1 MDLFHILNKTLC
13 VPISYKH
20 FDTHRTEGTRRG
32 SMLRSGSIIL
42 KLLLLFTLPSLLIQ
56 CASAPKMATVEKDGE
71 TVDIVFINS
80 FLTTRMVK
88 QVKLAPDKSNLMVV
102 FSDDSVVYIDSMNGI
117 DENPTNVSVLNQKND
132 FFCSKGPSFYSDQ
145 SAVYFNRQLDTPDK
159 KYSFQL
165 FNYALAIRSNGEL
178 IPFGHSETMDIWP
191 IAAYYTTNSRVAVL
205 SKWDNQLLEIFDIK
219 TNKVLCSAEIPSTD
233 GTNFKQYSMSADEKG
248 EKLFVHSCYFIQLF
262 DMKTAKHLA
271 NLIFTDKKNWILV
284 TDSGKY
290 DGTTDAVK
298 QLAWKVGKEEIPLIN
313 FGPSFYVKGLLGSL
327 LGYSRADVAEKETPV
342 ESQDNQLDMKKQ
354 LIGKVHKVGP
364 NDVIISIGLS
374 KKSLAIGDKLFVL
387 INGKK
392 TILEVTYPMMASA
405 KCKIKQ
411 GDKNVTEGL
420 PVFTEKK

>member
-1 MDLFHILNKTLC
+1 
-13 VPISYKH
+13 
-20 FDTHRTEGTRRG
+20 
-32 SMLRSGSIIL
+32 MLRSGSIVL
-42 KLLLLFTLPSLLIQ
+42 KLLFLFTLPSLLIQ

-71 TVDIVFINS
+71 IVDIVFINS
-80 FLTTRMVK
+80 FLSSRMVR

-102 FSDDSVVYIDSMNGI
+102 FTDDSITYIDSVNGV
-117 DENPTNVSVLNQKND
+117 DENPKNIDVLKSKHD
-132 FFCSKGPSFYSDQ
+132 SFCTKGQGWGADQ
-145 SAVYFNRQLDTPDK
+145 GCSYFNRQRTTPDNG
-159 KYSFQL
+159 YIFQL
-165 FNYALAIRSNGEL
+165 SESALAIRKYNSEERLGDL
-178 IPFGHSETMDIWP
+178 IPFGRFGTMDINP
-191 IAAYYTTNSRVAVL
+191 VAVYYATNSRIAVL
-205 SKWDNQLLEIFDIK
+205 SGWDDQLFEIYDIK

-233 GTNFKQYSMSADEKG
+233 KTNFKQYSISADAEGNKI
-248 EKLFVHSCYFIQLF
+248 FVHSCYFIQLF

-327 LGYSRADVAEKETPV
+327 LGYSRADVEEKATPV
-342 ESQDNQLDMKKQ
+342 ESQDNQIDMKKQ

-364 NDVIISIGLS
+364 NEIIISIGLS
-374 KKSLAIGDKLFVL
+374 KKSLAIGEKLFVL
-387 INGKK
+387 IDGKK

>member
-1 MDLFHILNKTLC
+1 
-13 VPISYKH
+13 
-20 FDTHRTEGTRRG
+20 
-32 SMLRSGSIIL
+32 MLKSGSIL
-42 KLLLLFTLPSLLIQ
+42 FKLLFSITVPAILIQ

-71 TVDIVFINS
+71 SVDIVFINS
-80 FLTTRMVK
+80 FLSSRMVR

-102 FSDDSVVYIDSMNGI
+102 FSDGDKVVIDSMNGI
-117 DENPTNVSVLNQKND
+117 DPSPANMEVLINKPDPWCSNDGDPRNATYFNALITTPSKRYSFDLNNVQSTIIQKPKALSLRENGRLIPIGHTSSMNILD
-132 FFCSKGPSFYSDQ
+132 T
-145 SAVYFNRQLDTPDK
+145 AVYYATDAKLAALSGWED
-159 KYSFQL
+159 QL
-165 FNYALAIRSNGEL
+165 FEL
-178 IPFGHSETMDIWP
+178 
-191 IAAYYTTNSRVAVL
+191 Y
-205 SKWDNQLLEIFDIK
+205 DIK
-219 TNKVLCSAEIPSTD
+219 TNKVLCSAQIPSTD
-233 GTNFKQYSMSADEKG
+233 KTNFRQYSMSADEKG

-290 DGTTDAVK
+290 DGTTDAVN

-327 LGYSRADVAEKETPV
+327 LGYSRAEVAEKETPV
-342 ESQDNQLDMKKQ
+342 DAQNNQLDMKKQ

-387 INGKK
+387 IDGKK
-392 TILEVTYPMMASA
+392 TVLEVTYPMMASA

-411 GDKNVTEGL
+411 GNKNVTEGL
-420 PVFTEKK
+420 PVFVEKQ